1 MVESSKTKISIF
13 TKDDKEYYSYLNN
26 HNRLVDY
33 REAGRPDEVAL
44 YDMNCLSQL
53 NIKYDDIQKILL
65 YNTNIELD
73 VKELRND
80 V

>member
-65 YNTNIELD
+65 YNTNIELG
-73 VKELRND
+73 VKELRDD